1 MQARIP
7 QATEANAAGHSHRL
21 LGSNGGP
28 AKGHAPFALSVLDEA
43 AQAARKLEIS
53 ATRSSIDPRLRAQAT
68 SFRPTG
74 AASRGRR
81 GERRFCVPI
90 RRTGSNI
97 GRNASGRHLRG
108 GLGRFRSGDLEARRP
123 VPHPIDSPQLPPH
136 VHPDLLLE
144 RAVDVPSSRWPP
156 GGPHFFYW
164 NPQ

>member
-7 QATEANAAGHSHRL
+7 QATEANAARHSHRL

-28 AKGHAPFALSVLDEA
+28 AKGHAPFTLLVLDEA

-74 AASRGRR
+74 AASCGQG
-81 GERRFCVPI
+81 GERRFCVPT

-97 GRNASGRHLRG
+97 GRNASGRHLGRG
-108 GLGRFRSGDLEARRP
+108 FWRLRRRDLEARRP
-123 VPHPIDSPQLPPH
+123 VPHPIDSPQLPSH
-136 VHPDLLLE
+136 VHPNLLLE
-144 RAVDVPSSRWPP
+144 GEVDVPSSCWPP
-156 GGPHFFYW
+156 GGPHLFY
-164 NPQ
+164 